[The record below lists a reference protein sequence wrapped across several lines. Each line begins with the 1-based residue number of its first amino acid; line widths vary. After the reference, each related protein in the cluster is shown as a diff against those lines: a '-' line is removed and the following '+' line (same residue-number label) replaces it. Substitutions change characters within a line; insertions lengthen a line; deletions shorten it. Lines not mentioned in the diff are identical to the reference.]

1 MTEESSLQSSISL
14 VMEILRYAQP
24 STVSHHLRTEVGAR
38 LCNSFA
44 RGSLRPFS
52 TPLATSWESALRMTH
67 KIKCLAY

>member
-44 RGSLRPFS
+44 RGSLRPVS
-52 TPLATSWESALRMTH
+52 TPLAT
-67 KIKCLAY
+67 